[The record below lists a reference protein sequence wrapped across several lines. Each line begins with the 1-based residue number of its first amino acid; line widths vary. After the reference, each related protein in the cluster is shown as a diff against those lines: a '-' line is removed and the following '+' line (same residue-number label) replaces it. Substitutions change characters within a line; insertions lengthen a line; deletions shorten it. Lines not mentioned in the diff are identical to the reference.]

1 MVWGLPWY
9 LHWTATELCHFC
21 PLFAKG
27 ILMNCIVSSIMGK
40 IPETRSQEIS
50 LIFQKKNKL
59 KWEWNLKNILDWLIG
74 GYWHLPIPPFTASVD
89 FCISWHPCWQ
99 DSCVTMHAY
108 MLSRFSRVRLCA
120 TLWTVAHQ
128 APLSTGYSRQEY
140 WIGLPFPSPNIM

>member
-1 MVWGLPWY
+1 
-9 LHWTATELCHFC
+9 
-21 PLFAKG
+21 
-27 ILMNCIVSSIMGK
+27 MGK

-108 MLSRFSRVRLCA
+108 MLSRFSRVWLFV
-120 TLWTVAHQ
+120 TLWTVGCQ
-128 APLSTGYSRQEY
+128 APLSMESPRQEY
-140 WIGLPFPSPNIM
+140 WSGLSFPPPGNLPDSGIEPTSLMSPALAGGFFITSATWEAISKDN

>member
-1 MVWGLPWY
+1 
-9 LHWTATELCHFC
+9 
-21 PLFAKG
+21 
-27 ILMNCIVSSIMGK
+27 MGK

-108 MLSRFSRVRLCA
+108 MLSRFSRVWLFV
-120 TLWTVAHQ
+120 TLWTVGCQ
-128 APLSTGYSRQEY
+128 APLSMESPRQEY
-140 WIGLPFPSPNIM
+140 WSGLSFPPPGNLPDSGIEPTSLMSPALAGGFFITNATWEAISKDN